1 MPFRFHLTVGRK
13 LALSFALLGVFLLI
27 VIGAG
32 LSGMATMSRVHHEV
46 VDVTVPKQLAA
57 DAAQTA
63 ASDMHFA
70 QTEYALDEG
79 VSRPDYEE
87 DREVFTATM
96 VELVAQSTTPAD
108 RKALARIKDTIAA
121 FDRGD
126 ERLFEAVQAHDQGRV
141 KRLVSGTQDNVA
153 DILVEAL
160 VAYQRQAQR
169 VQNSQTKHFA
179 SVESSSRLLMIAVA
193 LIAALVGGALA
204 FLLVRSITRAVRQ
217 VLQAAEGIAEG
228 DLEQRIEVRSR
239 DELGAMAAAFET
251 MIVYLKTMAAVAQRI
266 AGGDLTGQI
275 QSKGPN
281 DALGNAFETMVGN
294 LRGLVGSVALSAGT
308 LSSSSEQ
315 MAATSEDAGRA
326 VGEIAAA
333 LTQVA
338 SGAERQVQ
346 LVASTRSAVQGA
358 ARAAAS
364 SAHAAATTADAVEDA
379 QRVAREGV
387 QTAEHAS
394 DAIEQV
400 AVSSQQVGI
409 AINDLSGRSQR
420 IGGIVDT
427 ITGIAEQTN
436 LLALNAAIEAA
447 RAGEQGR
454 GFAVVAD
461 EVRKLAEESRSAAA
475 AISGLIAE
483 IQLETGKVVEVVAE
497 SARRTGDGVA
507 SVQLTRE
514 AFEQIGRAV
523 EDVTAQVNEITAGVQ
538 QIAAEAERAESDV
551 TEVASV
557 AEQSSASAQ
566 QVSASTEETSASAQ
580 EIAASARSLAH
591 TAEELNVLVGRF
603 TLTR

>member
-1 MPFRFHLTVGRK
+1 MRFHFRLTVGRK
-13 LALSFALLGVFLLI
+13 LALSFALLGVFVLI
-27 VIGAG
+27 AIGAG
-32 LSGMATMSRVHHEV
+32 LSGMATMSSVHHDV

-57 DAAQTA
+57 DEAQTA

-70 QTEYALDEG
+70 QTQYALDHG
-79 VSRPDYEE
+79 ASRPDYED
-87 DREVFTATM
+87 DRAEFEATM
-96 VELVAQSTTPAD
+96 AALAKQSTTAAD
-108 RKALARIKDTIAA
+108 RKALARINATVAS

-126 ERLFEAVQAHDQGRV
+126 ERLLEAVLAHDDGRV
-141 KRLVSGTQDNVA
+141 ARLVSGTQDNIT
-153 DILVEAL
+153 DLLVGSLDE
-160 VAYQRQAQR
+160 YQQQARR
-169 VQNSQTKHFA
+169 VQNAQTKHFA
-179 SVESSSRLLMIAVA
+179 SVESSSRLLMIVVAV
-193 LIAALVGGALA
+193 IAALVGGALA
-204 FLLVRSITRAVRQ
+204 FVLVRSITRAVRQ

-251 MIVYLKTMAAVAQRI
+251 MIDYLKTMAAAAQRI
-266 AGGDLTGQI
+266 AGGDLRGEME
-275 QSKGPN
+275 SKGAN

-294 LRGLVGSVALSAGT
+294 LRGLVGSVAASAGT

-315 MAATSEDAGRA
+315 IAATSEEAGRA

-333 LTQVA
+333 LTEVA

-346 LVASTRSAVQGA
+346 LVDSTRTAVQGA

-364 SAHAAATTADAVEDA
+364 SAQAAATTAEAVEDA
-379 QRVAREGV
+379 QRAAREGV
-387 QTAEHAS
+387 QTAENAS

-400 AVSSQQVGI
+400 AVSSQQVGV

-475 AISGLIAE
+475 AISALIAE

-497 SARRTGDGVA
+497 SAKRTGDGVA

-523 EDVTAQVNEITAGVQ
+523 EDVTTQVHEITAGVQ
-538 QIAAEAERAESDV
+538 EIAAEAQRAETDV
-551 TEVASV
+551 TEVATV

-580 EIAASARSLAH
+580 EIAASARSLAQ

-603 TLTR
+603 TLSG

>member
-1 MPFRFHLTVGRK
+1 MPFRLRLTVGRK
-13 LALSFALLGVFLLI
+13 LALSFALLGVFLLV

-32 LSGMATMSRVHHEV
+32 LSGMATMSRVHHGV

-79 VSRPDYEE
+79 ASRPDFE
-87 DREVFTATM
+87 DDRVVFRDAIVKLTAR
-96 VELVAQSTTPAD
+96 STTASD
-108 RKALARIKDTIAA
+108 RKALARIKATVTA

-126 ERLFEAVQAHDQGRV
+126 DRLLEAVRAHDDARV
-141 KRLVSGTQDNVA
+141 KRLVSGTQDNVT
-153 DILVEAL
+153 DLLVEAL
-160 VAYQRQAQR
+160 FEYQQQAQR
-169 VQNSQTKHFA
+169 VQSAETKHFA
-179 SVESSSRLLMIAVA
+179 SVESSSRVLMIVVA

-204 FLLVRSITRAVRQ
+204 FVLVRSITRAVRQ

-251 MIVYLKTMAAVAQRI
+251 MIVYLKTMAAAAQRI
-266 AGGDLTGQI
+266 AGGDLSGKTE
-275 QSKGPN
+275 SKGPN

-294 LRGLVGSVALSAGT
+294 LRGLVGSVALSAET
-308 LSSSSEQ
+308 LSNSSQ
-315 MAATSEDAGRA
+315 QIAATSEDAGRA

-333 LTQVA
+333 LTEVA
-338 SGAERQVQ
+338 SGAERQVL
-346 LVASTRSAVQGA
+346 LVDSTRGAVQGA

-364 SAHAAATTADAVEDA
+364 SAQAAATTAEAVEDA

-387 QTAEHAS
+387 QTAENAS

-400 AVSSQQVGI
+400 AVSSQQVGV

-507 SVQLTRE
+507 SVLLTRE

-523 EDVTAQVNEITAGVQ
+523 EDVTTQVREITAGVQ
-538 QIAAEAERAESDV
+538 EIATEAERAEADV
-551 TEVASV
+551 TEVATV

-580 EIAASARSLAH
+580 EIAASARSLAQ

-603 TLTR
+603 TLTG

>member
-1 MPFRFHLTVGRK
+1 MPFRLRLTVGRK
-13 LALSFALLGVFLLI
+13 LALSFALLGVFLLV

-32 LSGMATMSRVHHEV
+32 LSGMATMSRVHHDV
-46 VDVTVPKQLAA
+46 VDVAVPKQLAA

-70 QTEYALDEG
+70 QTVYALDEG
-79 VSRPDYEE
+79 ASRPDYEE
-87 DREVFTATM
+87 DRAVFRATI
-96 VELVAQSTTPAD
+96 VKLAAQSTTPAD
-108 RKALARIKDTIAA
+108 RKALARIKATIAA

-126 ERLFEAVQAHDQGRV
+126 ERLLEAVRAHDQGRV
-141 KRLVSGTQDNVA
+141 KRLVSGTQDNVT

-160 VAYQRQAQR
+160 VAYQRQALAI
-169 VQNSQTKHFA
+169 QNAQTKHFA
-179 SVESSSRLLMIAVA
+179 SVETSSRVLMIVAA

-204 FLLVRSITRAVRQ
+204 FVLVRSITRAVRQ

-228 DLEQRIEVRSR
+228 DLEQRIEVRSH

-251 MIVYLKTMAAVAQRI
+251 MIVYLKTMAAAAQRI
-266 AGGDLTGQI
+266 AGGDLRGQME
-275 QSKGPN
+275 SKGPN

-308 LSSSSEQ
+308 LSSSSQ
-315 MAATSEDAGRA
+315 QIAATSEDAGRA

-333 LTQVA
+333 LTEVA
-338 SGAERQVQ
+338 SGAERQVL
-346 LVASTRSAVQGA
+346 LVDSTRSAVQGA

-364 SAHAAATTADAVEDA
+364 SARAAATTAEAVEDA

-387 QTAEHAS
+387 QTAENAS

-400 AVSSQQVGI
+400 AVSSQQVGV
-409 AINDLSGRSQR
+409 AIDDLSGRSQR

-475 AISGLIAE
+475 AISTLIAE

-507 SVQLTRE
+507 SVLLTRE

-523 EDVTAQVNEITAGVQ
+523 EDVTAQVCEITAGVQ
-538 QIAAEAERAESDV
+538 EIAAEAERAEADV
-551 TEVASV
+551 TEVATV

-580 EIAASARSLAH
+580 EIAGSARSLAQ
-591 TAEELNVLVGRF
+591 TAEELNALVGRF
-603 TLTR
+603 TLTG

>member
-1 MPFRFHLTVGRK
+1 MPSRFRLTVGRK
-13 LALSFALLGVFLLI
+13 LALSFALLGVFLL
-27 VIGAG
+27 VVVGAG
-32 LSGMATMSRVHHEV
+32 LSGMATMSRVHHDV

-70 QTEYALDEG
+70 ETEYALDEG
-79 VSRPDYEE
+79 ASRPDYED
-87 DREVFTATM
+87 DRLVFQAT
-96 VELVAQSTTPAD
+96 LVKLDAQSTTASD
-108 RKALARIKDTIAA
+108 RRAMARIKDTVAA

-126 ERLFEAVQAHDQGRV
+126 EQLMAAVRAHDDGRV
-141 KRLVSGTQDNVA
+141 RRLVTGTQDKIT
-153 DILVEAL
+153 DLLVESL
-160 VAYQRQAQR
+160 SEYQQQARR
-169 VQNSQTKHFA
+169 VQNAQTSHFA
-179 SVESSSRLLMIAVA
+179 SLESSSRLLMIVVA

-204 FLLVRSITRAVRQ
+204 FVLVRSITRAVRQ
-217 VLQAAEGIAEG
+217 VLHAAEGIAEG

-239 DELGAMAAAFET
+239 DELGAMATAFEA
-251 MIVYLKTMAAVAQRI
+251 MIAYLKTMSATAQRI
-266 AGGDLTGQI
+266 AGGDLTGQLEP
-275 QSKGPN
+275 KGPK

-294 LRGLVGSVALSAGT
+294 LRVLVGSVALSAET

-315 MAATSEDAGRA
+315 IAATSEEAGRA
-326 VGEIAAA
+326 VGEIAEA
-333 LTQVA
+333 LTEVA

-346 LVASTRSAVQGA
+346 LVGSTRTAVQGA

-364 SAHAAATTADAVEDA
+364 SAQAAATTAQAVEDA

-387 QTAEHAS
+387 LTAGHAS

-400 AVSSQQVGI
+400 AVSSQQVGV

-475 AISGLIAE
+475 AISALIAE
-483 IQLETGKVVEVVAE
+483 IQFETGKVVEVVAE

-507 SVQLTRE
+507 SVQLTRD

-523 EDVTAQVNEITAGVQ
+523 EDVTAQVRDITAGVQ
-538 QIAAEAERAESDV
+538 EIADEAQRAETDV
-551 TEVASV
+551 TEVATV

-580 EIAASARSLAH
+580 EIAASARSLAQ
-591 TAEELNVLVGRF
+591 TAEQLNMLVGRF
-603 TLTR
+603 TLSG

>member
-1 MPFRFHLTVGRK
+1 MPFRLRLTVGRK
-13 LALSFALLGVFLLI
+13 LALSFALLGVFLLV

-32 LSGMATMSRVHHEV
+32 LSGMATMSRVHHGV

-79 VSRPDYEE
+79 ASRPDFE
-87 DREVFTATM
+87 DDRVVFRDAIVKLTAR
-96 VELVAQSTTPAD
+96 STTASD
-108 RKALARIKDTIAA
+108 RKALARIKASVSA

-126 ERLFEAVQAHDQGRV
+126 ERLLEAVRAHDDARV
-141 KRLVSGTQDNVA
+141 KRLVSGTQDNVT
-153 DILVEAL
+153 DLLVEAL
-160 VAYQRQAQR
+160 FEYQQQAQR
-169 VQNSQTKHFA
+169 VQSAETKHFA
-179 SVESSSRLLMIAVA
+179 SVESSSRVLMIVVA

-204 FLLVRSITRAVRQ
+204 FVLVRSITRAVRQ

-251 MIVYLKTMAAVAQRI
+251 MIVYLKTMAAAAQRI
-266 AGGDLTGQI
+266 AGGDLSGKTE
-275 QSKGPN
+275 SKGPN

-294 LRGLVGSVALSAGT
+294 LRGLVGSVALSAET
-308 LSSSSEQ
+308 LSNSSQ
-315 MAATSEDAGRA
+315 QIAATSEDAGRA

-333 LTQVA
+333 LTEVA
-338 SGAERQVQ
+338 SGAERQVL
-346 LVASTRSAVQGA
+346 LVDSTAQ
-358 ARAAAS
+358 
-364 SAHAAATTADAVEDA
+364 AAATTAEAVEDA

-387 QTAEHAS
+387 QTAENAS

-400 AVSSQQVGI
+400 AVSSQQVGV

-507 SVQLTRE
+507 SVLLTRE

-523 EDVTAQVNEITAGVQ
+523 EDVTTQVREITAGVQ
-538 QIAAEAERAESDV
+538 EIATEAERAEADV
-551 TEVASV
+551 TEVATV

-580 EIAASARSLAH
+580 EIAASARSLAQ

-603 TLTR
+603 TLTG

>member
-1 MPFRFHLTVGRK
+1 MPFRFRLTVGRK
-13 LALSFALLGVFLLI
+13 LALSFALLGVFLLV

-32 LSGMATMSRVHHEV
+32 LSGMATMSSVHHDV

-70 QTEYALDEG
+70 QTAYALDKG
-79 VSRPDYEE
+79 ANRPDYEE
-87 DREVFTATM
+87 DRAVFRTTLADLTK
-96 VELVAQSTTPAD
+96 LSTTAAD
-108 RKALARIKDTIAA
+108 RRALARIMDTAAA

-126 ERLFEAVQAHDQGRV
+126 VQLFEAVQAHDDGRV
-141 KRLVSGTQDNVA
+141 KRLVTGTQDKIA
-153 DILVEAL
+153 DFL
-160 VAYQRQAQR
+160 VASLSDYQQQARR
-169 VQNSQTKHFA
+169 VQHAQTKRFA
-179 SVESSSRLLMIAVA
+179 SVESSSRLLMIVVA

-204 FLLVRSITRAVRQ
+204 FVLVRSITRAVRQ
-217 VLQAAEGIAEG
+217 VLRAAEGIAEG

-239 DELGAMAAAFET
+239 DELGAMATAFEA
-251 MIVYLKTMAAVAQRI
+251 MIIYLKAMAAAAQRI
-266 AGGDLTGQI
+266 AGGDLSMEPE
-275 QSKGPN
+275 SKGAR
-281 DALGNAFETMVGN
+281 DALGNAFVTMVGN

-308 LSSSSEQ
+308 LSSSSQ
-315 MAATSEDAGRA
+315 QIAATSEDAGRA
-326 VGEIAAA
+326 VGEIATA
-333 LTQVA
+333 LAEVA
-338 SGAERQVQ
+338 SGADRQVH
-346 LVASTRSAVQGA
+346 LVGSTRTAVQGA

-364 SAHAAATTADAVEDA
+364 SAQAAETTAKAVDDA

-400 AVSSQQVGI
+400 AASSLQVGI
-409 AINDLSGRSQR
+409 AIDDLSGRSQR

-475 AISGLIAE
+475 AISGLIGE
-483 IQLETGKVVEVVAE
+483 IQAETVKVVEVVAE
-497 SARRTGDGVA
+497 SAKRTDDGVT
-507 SVQLTRE
+507 SVQLTRA
-514 AFEQIGRAV
+514 AFEQIGLAV
-523 EDVTAQVNEITAGVQ
+523 EEVTAQVREISAGVQ
-538 QIAAEAERAESDV
+538 EIAAEAERAEADV

-566 QVSASTEETSASAQ
+566 QVSASTEETSASTQ
-580 EIAASARSLAH
+580 EIADSARSLAQ

-603 TLTR
+603 TLTG